1 MKIYFKRLSLNNK
14 KMNKNNL
21 IQLLFSVSIVLT
33 ACSSTPSTPEG
44 VACKEMRKTQELIRK
59 EINSDFQERIDS
71 GTGGRMSD
79 DLFDQHLSAYKGI
92 ANRYTSKVN
101 DPALKDQL
109 LELSKKAG
117 GPKEEAAFTASAQ
130 LSKIVGWCDS
140 KKY

>member
-14 KMNKNNL
+14 KMNKNYL

-44 VACKEMRKTQELIRK
+44 VACKEMRETQELIRK
-59 EINSDFQERIDS
+59 EISSDFQERIDS
-71 GTGGRMSD
+71 GTGGRISEN
-79 DLFDQHLSAYKGI
+79 LLDQHLSAYKGI

-109 LELSKKAG
+109 RELSNKAG
-117 GPKEEAAFTASAQ
+117 GPKEEAGLTARAQ
-130 LSKIVGWCDS
+130 LSKIVGWCKS